1 MIAETNHSTQRTAH
15 VRLLALHA
23 QANPAVK
30 ELNQVVTILGAG
42 EGADLILGSSRV
54 DAAHSALV
62 SLSGGIYV
70 CDLGATGGTLLGG
83 RPVRW
88 SRLCDGDELAIGP
101 FSFRVQ
107 VDESLD
113 EIPAEIPVFRLCNEK
128 TIGTIV
134 SRSAALIIGSDPNCD
149 VVLKDASI
157 SPRHALVVWTR
168 EGAMVRD
175 LTGRSSVRCNGRP
188 VQMGAIVGGDAIG
201 VGPYELIYEL
211 QTASSSSESF
221 EIKQGQAAPARDFS
235 PTRWLD
241 ESQVELL
248 PAKADAADDS
258 SFDLDGDYDAHY
270 AAAAGEEAA
279 YGYLR
284 REAER
289 DEDLMEP
296 EIDETPES
304 RSAFVDQ
311 CPPQF
316 RERIVA
322 AQRALDERAQKL
334 RRELEAERAQLK
346 SYQEKLQE
354 QARHLLEVTRQKQE
368 ERPVIAAREED
379 SRRSPFDEQIVPA
392 GLEQRPADESV
403 GPAEASETDHA
414 LSLQERVSELVT
426 MVRDEKE
433 EMYRAENRLESMRFD
448 IDRLRGSVVRAK
460 EKHRVQEAE
469 HEARY
474 ADLKR
479 GQSVIGQERDALLA
493 RMRRLESREVAL
505 ANRIQEA
512 ERMRKEL
519 DGEAERLNRAQ
530 EEHEEQLRE
539 LRINLEGERH
549 RLRVRQAELQRKAA
563 DLAKVAQAR
572 RKAIEEIVTHQHSKL
587 REKES
592 ELKAKQSAVTEA
604 GRAELE
610 RAATDLEKLLST
622 RLAEVETEV
631 LARQEKLDNWLK
643 SIWDTAKPI
652 TETGSTAR
660 PGNRVEPFVSRMPVI
675 SPSSAAERGQMAL
688 LEKELQGLHRA
699 VRRLEGDSD
708 ERGVWRDT
716 EAPSPG
722 APVGM
727 SGEGTTHGVIPS
739 KFSERIASIRRGL
752 MDLGSLESRR
762 SAIVPEKPVGIDF

>member
-1 MIAETNHSTQRTAH
+1 MSAETNYPTQRTSL

-42 EGADLILGSSRV
+42 DGADLILGSSRI
-54 DAAHSALV
+54 DAAHCALV
-62 SLSGGIYV
+62 SLAGGIYV
-70 CDLGATGGTLLGG
+70 CDLGAPGGTLLGG

-88 SRLCDGDELAIGP
+88 SRLGDGDEVAIGP

-113 EIPAEIPVFRLCNEK
+113 EIPVEIPVFQLRHEQ

-149 VVLKDASI
+149 VVLTGASI

-168 EGAMVRD
+168 DGAMVRD

-188 VQMGAIVGGDAIG
+188 VQMGAIVDGDAIG

-211 QTASSSSESF
+211 QAAVAGAASF
-221 EIKQGQAAPARDFS
+221 EMEQGPVAQPRGFA

-248 PAKADAADDS
+248 PSKTEAADDS
-258 SFDLDGDYDAHY
+258 SFDLAGDYAGSYENNAGDDPTCDA
-270 AAAAGEEAA
+270 
-279 YGYLR
+279 LR
-284 REAER
+284 REMES
-289 DEDLMEP
+289 DEDWAEP
-296 EIDETPES
+296 ECDETPES
-304 RSAFVDQ
+304 RSAFVEQ

-322 AQRALDERAQKL
+322 AQRALDERAMKL

-346 SYQEKLQE
+346 AYQEKLQE
-354 QARHLLEVTRQKQE
+354 QARQLLDATRQNQQG
-368 ERPVIAAREED
+368 PIREEVVRHD
-379 SRRSPFDEQIVPA
+379 QSFDEPVA
-392 GLEQRPADESV
+392 ADMEQRTAV
-403 GPAEASETDHA
+403 EAAPREEGATTDHA
-414 LSLQERVSELVT
+414 SSLQDRVSELVKL
-426 MVRDEKE
+426 VRDEKE

-448 IDRLRGSVVRAK
+448 IERLRGSVLRAK

-479 GQSVIGQERDALLA
+479 GQSVIGQEREALLA
-493 RMRRLESREVAL
+493 RMRRLESREAAL
-505 ANRIQEA
+505 VGRIQEA
-512 ERMRKEL
+512 DRMRKEL

-530 EEHEEQLRE
+530 EEHDERLRE

-572 RKAIEEIVTHQHSKL
+572 RKAIEEIVTHQHSQL

-592 ELKAKQSAVTEA
+592 ELKARQTAVTEA

-622 RLAEVETEV
+622 RLADVESEV
-631 LARQEKLDNWLK
+631 LSRQEKLDNWLK
-643 SIWDTAKPI
+643 SIWDTAKPM
-652 TETGSTAR
+652 TEPAGSALQ
-660 PGNRVEPFVSRMPVI
+660 PSFRVEPFVSRMPVMG
-675 SPSSAAERGQMAL
+675 PSTAAERGQMAL

-708 ERGVWRDT
+708 QRSVWQDVDAPAQGATAGV
-716 EAPSPG
+716 
-722 APVGM
+722 
-727 SGEGTTHGVIPS
+727 SGVDSSNAVFPS

-752 MDLGSLESRR
+752 MDLGSLESRK
-762 SAIVPEKPVGIDF
+762 STFHPEKSVGIEY

>member
-1 MIAETNHSTQRTAH
+1 MSAETNHSTQRIPIL
-15 VRLLALHA
+15 RLLALHA
-23 QANPAVK
+23 QASPAVK

-54 DAAHSALV
+54 DAAHTALV
-62 SLSGGIYV
+62 SLAGGVYV
-70 CDLGATGGTLLGG
+70 CDLGAPGGTRLAG

-88 SRLCDGDELAIGP
+88 SRLSDGDELGIGP

-107 VDESLD
+107 LD
-113 EIPAEIPVFRLCNEK
+113 EQDDQTPVETPVFQLRNDK

-134 SRSAALIIGSDPNCD
+134 SRSAALIIGSDRGCD
-149 VVLKDASI
+149 VVLSDTSI

-188 VQMGAIVGGDAIG
+188 IIMGPIVGGDAIG
-201 VGPYELIYEL
+201 VGRYELIFE
-211 QTASSSSESF
+211 QPSASSR
-221 EIKQGQAAPARDFS
+221 GDFVKS
-235 PTRWLD
+235 NSGRVDGTHRSTPSRWLD
-241 ESQVELL
+241 ESQVELS
-248 PAKADAADDS
+248 PAKGDPIDNS
-258 SFDLDGDYDAHY
+258 SFDLDGA
-270 AAAAGEEAA
+270 
-279 YGYLR
+279 R
-284 REAER
+284 AER
-289 DEDLMEP
+289 CVADGGDEHAYKHPSGESHDDLDSAEP
-296 EIDETPES
+296 EYDETPES
-304 RSAFVDQ
+304 RSAFVEQ

-322 AQRALDERAQKL
+322 AQRALDERARKL
-334 RRELEAERAQLK
+334 RGELEAERAQLK
-346 SYQEKLQE
+346 AYQEKLQE
-354 QARHLLEVTRQKQE
+354 QARQLLEATRQNQQGS
-368 ERPVIAAREED
+368 AREEGEPHV
-379 SRRSPFDEQIVPA
+379 SPLGEPDGA
-392 GLEQRPADESV
+392 ADLEQPPAAETTPRGE
-403 GPAEASETDHA
+403 GPAADSDS
-414 LSLQERVSELVT
+414 SLQERVSELVT
-426 MVRDEKE
+426 LVRDEKD

-448 IDRLRGSVVRAK
+448 IERLRGSVLRAK

-479 GQSVIGQERDALLA
+479 GQSVIGQEREALMA
-493 RMRRLESREVAL
+493 RMRRLESREAAL
-505 ANRIQEA
+505 AGRIQEA
-512 ERMRKEL
+512 DRMRKEL

-530 EEHEEQLRE
+530 EEHDERLRE

-592 ELKAKQSAVTEA
+592 ELKARQTAVTEA
-604 GRAELE
+604 GRVELE
-610 RAATDLEKLLST
+610 RAATDLEKLLAA
-622 RLAEVETEV
+622 RLTEVESEV

-652 TETGSTAR
+652 TEPSSSAPP
-660 PGNRVEPFVSRMPVI
+660 PGYRIEPFVSRLPIMG
-675 SPSSAAERGQMAL
+675 PSSATERGQMAL

-708 ERGVWRDT
+708 QRGVWRDV
-716 EAPSPG
+716 EAPST
-722 APVGM
+722 
-727 SGEGTTHGVIPS
+727 GEPMERSADRSSQMIYPS

-752 MDLGSLESRR
+752 MDLGSLESTRT
-762 SAIVPEKPVGIDF
+762 IVPEKPIGIEF